1 MAVNDSRFAICSR
14 ASILVGGKPIGSFD
28 DGTTESMVAGKLWHV
43 RVAELLTQH
52 DWRFA
57 QWMSTLGHL
66 ADPPLERW
74 SDAWQLP
81 PDYLKLL
88 SVTVDGNSLH
98 QFEIADD
105 RIHCDVDE
113 QHELVLEYIREV
125 NESYF
130 PPYFVVVLEERLSAD
145 FAGVLREDA
154 ALAGFHR
161 TQANTRLLEAKR
173 LDRLNQPA
181 RKFPVG
187 RLKVVRR

>member
-14 ASILVGGKPIGSFD
+14 ACILVGGKPIGSFD
-28 DGTTESMVAGKLWHV
+28 DGTTESMVAGKLWNV

-57 QWMSTLGHL
+57 QNMVALGHL
-66 ADPPLERW
+66 ATPPLERW
-74 SDAWQLP
+74 THAWQLP
-81 PDYLKLL
+81 ADYLKLL
-88 SVTVDGNSLH
+88 SVSANGSLLRDF
-98 QFEIADD
+98 QINDD
-105 RIHCDVDE
+105 QLHCDLDE
-113 QHELVLEYIREV
+113 QNELILEYVRQV

-130 PPYFVVVLEERLSAD
+130 PPYFIAVLEERLSSD

-154 ALAGFHR
+154 SLAGFHR
-161 TQANTRLLEAKR
+161 TQANGKLLEAKR

-187 RLKVVRR
+187 RLRMARR